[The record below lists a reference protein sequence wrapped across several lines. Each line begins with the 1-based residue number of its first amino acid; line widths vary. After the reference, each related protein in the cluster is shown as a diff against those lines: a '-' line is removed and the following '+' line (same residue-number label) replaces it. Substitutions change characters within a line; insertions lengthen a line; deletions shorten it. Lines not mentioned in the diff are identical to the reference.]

1 MSKIL
6 STQMSGLFRRIIESE
21 EEAIE
26 ETARL
31 LAQASIGQGKI
42 YFACFDNELKAIEL
56 HALFGTEPFENIS
69 EWSPDTII
77 TDVDRVCIFTK
88 SCSNA
93 DAIRLA
99 KKLSNDFIPF
109 AVVASEP
116 QNNFNELTEL
126 AYTYVSM
133 KIRGG
138 ILPHPTKLGE
148 RIIVPHLM
156 AALFIYEAIK
166 MNYDEMIHDEDDY

>member
-6 STQMSGLFRRIIESE
+6 STQMSGLFQRIIQND

-31 LAQASIGQGKI
+31 LAQASVGQGKV
-42 YFACFDNELKAIEL
+42 YFACFD
-56 HALFGTEPFENIS
+56 ALQSVEINALQNTEPFHNLTKWTPE
-69 EWSPDTII
+69 TIL
-77 TDVDRVCIFTK
+77 TDSDRVCIFTT
-88 SCSNA
+88 SCQNA
-93 DAIRLA
+93 EALSLA
-99 KKLSNDFIPF
+99 KKLYSDFIPF
-109 AVVASEP
+109 AVVSSEP
-116 QNNFNELTEL
+116 QGENNELSEL
-126 AYTYVSM
+126 AYTYTSM

-148 RIIVPHLM
+148 RIVVPHLI

-166 MNYDEMIHDEDDY
+166 LNYDEMISDDEEY